1 MGAKISLNDKQIK
14 GLNMLINAI
23 KKKYKFIKGWELIH
37 DHENYESVLFINL
50 IMDFQEFADEYHYY
64 LERLKYTKIDTTSL
78 SPYMKKDNKE
88 DTYEEIKKIRD
99 EIEQNMT
106 TLYQSLPEEYIS
118 HYKMTSSIDILN
130 GKQFPRNIMIA
141 KYIDTYQPQ

>member
-1 MGAKISLNDKQIK
+1 MDAKISLNDKQIK

-23 KKKYKFIKGWELIH
+23 KKKYKFIKGWEPIH
-37 DHENYESVLFINL
+37 DHENYSSVLFINL
-50 IMDFQEFADEYHYY
+50 IMDFQEFADTYHYY
-64 LERLKYTKIDTTSL
+64 LERLKYMKIDTTSL

-106 TLYQSLPEEYIS
+106 TLYQILPEEYIS
-118 HYKMTSSIDILN
+118 HYKMTSSIEILN
-130 GKQFPRNIMIA
+130 GKQYPRNIMIA
-141 KYIDTYQPQ
+141 KYIDTYQP

>member
-1 MGAKISLNDKQIK
+1 MDAKISLNDKQIK

-23 KKKYKFIKGWELIH
+23 KKKYKFIKGWEPIH
-37 DHENYESVLFINL
+37 DHENYSSVLFINL
-50 IMDFQEFADEYHYY
+50 IMDFQEFADTYHYY
-64 LERLKYTKIDTTSL
+64 LERLKYMKIDTTSL

-118 HYKMTSSIDILN
+118 HYKMTSSIEILN
-130 GKQFPRNIMIA
+130 GKQYPRNIMIA
-141 KYIDTYQPQ
+141 KYIDTYQP